1 MKTIETITVFCAS
14 SSKIDDCY
22 FEEAKK
28 FGEILAKENIACCN
42 GAGSI
47 GLMNEVSE
55 AVLKNGGKVIGVIPQ
70 FMCEMGWQHNNLT
83 ELKVVD
89 SMHQRKQTMANL
101 GDASVALAGGIGTLE
116 ELFEIIT
123 WKQLGLY
130 PKPIVIL
137 NKNGFFDKVLS
148 FLDQLIEQN
157 FMREEHKKMWK
168 VVEKAED
175 ILPAIRSFEVW
186 DNSFRKIAA
195 IK

>member
-1 MKTIETITVFCAS
+1 MDAIKTITVFCAS
-14 SSKIDDCY
+14 SSKIADCH
-22 FEEAKK
+22 FEEARK

-47 GLMNEVSE
+47 GLMNELSE
-55 AVLKNGGKVIGVIPQ
+55 AVLKNGGKVIGVIPR
-70 FMCEMGWQHNNLT
+70 FMCDMGWQHSGLT

-89 SMHQRKQTMANL
+89 SMHQRKEIMAKL

-130 PKPIVIL
+130 SKPIVIL
-137 NKNGFFDKVLS
+137 NTNGFFDKILT

-157 FMREEHKKMWK
+157 FMRKEHKKMWK

-186 DNSFRKIAA
+186 DKSIRKIAA

>member
-1 MKTIETITVFCAS
+1 MDAIKTITVFCAS
-14 SSKIDDCY
+14 SSKIADCH
-22 FEEAKK
+22 FEEARK

-47 GLMNEVSE
+47 GLMNELSE
-55 AVLKNGGKVIGVIPQ
+55 AALKNGGKVIGVIPR
-70 FMCEMGWQHNNLT
+70 FMCDMGWQHSGLT

-89 SMHQRKQTMANL
+89 SMHQRKEIMAKL

-130 PKPIVIL
+130 SKPIVIL
-137 NKNGFFDKVLS
+137 NTNGFFDKILT

-157 FMREEHKKMWK
+157 FMRKEHKKMWK

-186 DNSFRKIAA
+186 DKSIRKIAA

>member
-1 MKTIETITVFCAS
+1 MDAIKTITVFCAS
-14 SSKIDDCY
+14 SSKIADCH
-22 FEEAKK
+22 FEAAKK

-47 GLMNEVSE
+47 GLMNELSE
-55 AVLKNGGKVIGVIPQ
+55 AVLKNGGKVVGVIPQ
-70 FMCEMGWQHNNLT
+70 FMCEMGWQHSGLT
-83 ELKVVD
+83 ELKVVE
-89 SMHQRKQTMANL
+89 SMHQRKEIMAKF

-130 PKPIVIL
+130 AKPIVIL
-137 NKNGFFDKVLS
+137 NTNGFFDKILT

-175 ILPAIRSFEVW
+175 ILPAIRSFEIW
-186 DNSFRKIAA
+186 DKNIRKIAA

>member
-1 MKTIETITVFCAS
+1 METIKTITVFCAS

-47 GLMNEVSE
+47 GLMNELSE

-137 NKNGFFDKVLS
+137 NTNGFFDKVLS

-168 VVEKAED
+168 VVDKAEE
-175 ILPAIRSFEVW
+175 ILPAIRSFEAW

>member
-1 MKTIETITVFCAS
+1 METIKTITVFCAS

-47 GLMNEVSE
+47 GLMNELSE

-168 VVEKAED
+168 VVEKTEE
-175 ILPAIRSFEVW
+175 ILPAIRSFEAW